1 MVLVNGTLVGFF
13 LSFRR
18 LRQGDLLS
26 SFLFVMTMKALS
38 CLIRR
43 TREGGFILGF
53 KVRVKGGKEVVVSYF
68 LFANDTL
75 IFLGDMQRLD
85 NVPQLDSNVV

>member
-1 MVLVNGTLVGFF
+1 
-13 LSFRR
+13 
-18 LRQGDLLS
+18 
-26 SFLFVMTMKALS
+26 MTMKALS

-75 IFLGDMQRLD
+75 IFCETCKD
-85 NVPQLDSNVV
+85 